1 MFEWSFSCWSPM
13 QNQIHRFICDI
24 SVPSMFVRPLWAQTS
39 LNSSSVN
46 LIVFAAVS
54 DSQQHYSGV
63 HYLGIGMYKDI
74 WEIFNNHCGV
84 LFSVYEGNHASVNTD
99 HGDKQE
105 ILSLTQSFQS
115 QLDQQHGSG
124 NNQHITL
131 VDSHY
136 SFLSHIASIKK
147 FISGDLVSG
156 LTLNLLI
163 LGTFTLSIRNAKY
176 PTGWKQNLI

>member
-1 MFEWSFSCWSPM
+1 M
-13 QNQIHRFICDI
+13 
-24 SVPSMFVRPLWAQTS
+24 V
-39 LNSSSVN
+39 
-46 LIVFAAVS
+46 
-54 DSQQHYSGV
+54 Y
-63 HYLGIGMYKDI
+63 YL
-74 WEIFNNHCGV
+74 
-84 LFSVYEGNHASVNTD
+84 SVYEGNHTSVNTD

-115 QLDQQHGSG
+115 QLDQQYGSG

-131 VDSHY
+131 EDSHY

-163 LGTFTLSIRNAKY
+163 LGAFTLSIRNAKY
-176 PTGWKQNLI
+176 RMKIYTKFNLVIWLRLVKFTE